1 MNMALPQATEIGR
14 RKITFEQFL
23 DALDEDTRAEW
34 IDGEV
39 VTLSP
44 ASTLHERVGGFL
56 YLLLRAYVEQKGLGR
71 VLIAPFVMRLPK
83 SNRGREPD
91 ILFVKQENLARLKDT
106 YLEGPADLVVE
117 IASTESRLRDR
128 GEKYTE
134 YELEGVSEYWI
145 IDPEEKRVD
154 FFVLSAR
161 GLYERHQED
170 AQGVYLSQAISGL
183 ALPVHWLWECPPLVE
198 AIQKLGLV

>member
-1 MNMALPQATEIGR
+1 MGLPQAAETGR
-14 RKITFEQFL
+14 RKMTFEQFL
-23 DALDEDTRAEW
+23 DALDEDIRAER

-44 ASTLHERVGGFL
+44 ASALRESVGGFL

-71 VLIAPFVMRLPK
+71 VLIAPSVMRLPK

-91 ILFVKQENLARLKDT
+91 ILFVKRENLARLKDT
-106 YLEGPADLVVE
+106 YPDGAADLVVE
-117 IASTESRLRDR
+117 ITSAESRLRDR

-134 YELEGVSEYWI
+134 YELEGVPEYWTI
-145 IDPEEKRVD
+145 APEEKRVD

-161 GLYERHQED
+161 GLYERHRED

-198 AIQKLGLV
+198 AIRKLGRV

>member
-1 MNMALPQATEIGR
+1 MGLPQAAETGR
-14 RKITFEQFL
+14 RKMTFEQFL
-23 DALDEDTRAEW
+23 DALDEDTRAER

-44 ASTLHERVGGFL
+44 ASALRESVGGFL

-91 ILFVKQENLARLKDT
+91 ILFVKRENLARLKDT
-106 YLEGPADLVVE
+106 YPDGAADLVVE
-117 IASTESRLRDR
+117 ITSAESRLRDR
-128 GEKYTE
+128 GEKYSE
-134 YELEGVSEYWI
+134 YELEEVPEYWT
-145 IDPEEKRVD
+145 IDPEKKRVD

-161 GLYERHQED
+161 GLYERHRED

-198 AIQKLGLV
+198 AIRKLGRV